1 VFRTEGETVTCKV
14 KYALVAHERG
24 SDYYVAVS
32 TNGNLMACDQEFL
45 NSLRISES
53 LTFFDDV
60 YENIAKQQ
68 EQFERTGIFP
78 PGTAADHSIKQLYD
92 LLTEIIL
99 LLDFPLKENVEFF
112 SLPKNIVENLR
123 WIPRQIAKYP

>member
-1 VFRTEGETVTCKV
+1 MTRQEAETIPSKV

-24 SDYYVAVS
+24 SAYYIAVS

-45 NSLRISES
+45 DSLRTSES

-60 YENIAKQQ
+60 FENIAMKQ
-68 EQFERTGIFP
+68 EEFERTGIFP
-78 PGTAADHSIKQLYD
+78 PGTAADHSVKQLYD
-92 LLTEIIL
+92 LLTEVIL

-112 SLPKNIVENLR
+112 SLPKKIVENLH
-123 WIPRQIAKYP
+123 WIPRKITA